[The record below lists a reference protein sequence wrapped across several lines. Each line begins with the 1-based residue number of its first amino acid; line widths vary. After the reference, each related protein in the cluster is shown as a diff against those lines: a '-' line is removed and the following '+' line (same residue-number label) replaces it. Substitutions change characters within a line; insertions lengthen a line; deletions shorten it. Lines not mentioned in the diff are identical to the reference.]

1 VLENKVN
8 ESIEI
13 LKNASRS
20 YSLPWA
26 LGFSGG
32 KDSTTALS
40 LTLKA
45 KEEGAE
51 ISKLYVIYA
60 DTMLEHS
67 FLRKKSLEALES
79 LRAFE
84 WVEPVVVK
92 AREGEDFISMMVDKG
107 YPAPSIF
114 NRWCMARLKIYPVHR
129 FLRQIGKRVM
139 VLGVRS
145 DESARRKATIG
156 TEPLIVKRNEIDV
169 RPLIKWTK
177 FDVFEYLLDTKR
189 WDGKSFDYL
198 FELYGEECGF
208 NPDVPCGTS
217 DVRFGCWV
225 CTLINNEK
233 MPVSETLK
241 KVRVGLKEI
250 SSKRENRIID
260 ENGNPRRLNLEGR
273 KKVAEL
279 FLEALEKE
287 PEAFGYDVVAL
298 KNKLETFLKD
308 AREKTLSF

>member
-1 VLENKVN
+1 VLASRVQ

-13 LKNASRS
+13 LKDASRS
-20 YSLPWA
+20 YPLPWA

-51 ISKLYVIYA
+51 ISKLYVLYA
-60 DTMLEHS
+60 DTMLEHP

-79 LRAFE
+79 LKAFE
-84 WVEPVVVK
+84 GVEPVVVK
-92 AREGEDFISMMVDKG
+92 AREGEDFISMIVDKG
-107 YPAPSIF
+107 YPAPSVF

-129 FLRQIGKRVM
+129 FLKQIGKRVM

-145 DESARRKATIG
+145 DESVRRKATVG
-156 TEPLIVKRNEIDV
+156 TDPLIIKRNEIDV
-169 RPLIKWTK
+169 RPLVKWTK
-177 FDVFEYLLDTKR
+177 YDVFEYLLDAKR
-189 WDGKSFDYL
+189 WDGESFDYV

-208 NPDVPCGTS
+208 NPEVPCGTS
-217 DVRFGCWV
+217 DTRFGCWV
-225 CTLINNEK
+225 CTLVNQEK
-233 MPVSETLK
+233 MPVSENLK
-241 KVRVGLKEI
+241 KVRAGLKEI

-287 PEAFGYDVVAL
+287 PEAFGYDVGAL
-298 KNKLETFLKD
+298 KNKLGTFVQGT
-308 AREKTLSF
+308 KTLSP

>member
-1 VLENKVN
+1 
-8 ESIEI
+8 
-13 LKNASRS
+13 
-20 YSLPWA
+20 
-26 LGFSGG
+26 
-32 KDSTTALS
+32 
-40 LTLKA
+40 
-45 KEEGAE
+45 
-51 ISKLYVIYA
+51 
-60 DTMLEHS
+60 
-67 FLRKKSLEALES
+67 
-79 LRAFE
+79 
-84 WVEPVVVK
+84 
-92 AREGEDFISMMVDKG
+92 
-107 YPAPSIF
+107 
-114 NRWCMARLKIYPVHR
+114 MARLKIYPVHM

-145 DESARRKATIG
+145 DESSRRKATVG

-189 WDGKSFDYL
+189 WDGESFDYV

-208 NPDVPCGTS
+208 NPNVPCGTS
-217 DVRFGCWV
+217 DTRFGCWV
-225 CTLINNEK
+225 CTLVNQEK

-241 KVRVGLKEI
+241 KVRTGLKEI

-308 AREKTLSF
+308 AREKTLSL

>member
-1 VLENKVN
+1 MLANKVQ
-8 ESIEI
+8 ESIQI
-13 LKNASRS
+13 LKSAS
-20 YSLPWA
+20 YPFPWA

-32 KDSTTALS
+32 KDSTTVLS

-45 KEEGAE
+45 REQGAK

-60 DTMLEHS
+60 DTMLEHP

-79 LRAFE
+79 LKAFD

-107 YPAPSIF
+107 YPAPSIW

-145 DESARRKATIG
+145 DESIRRKNTIG
-156 TEPLIVKRNEIDV
+156 KDAVIEKRSEIDV
-169 RPLIKWTK
+169 RPIIKWTK
-177 FDVFEYLLDTKR
+177 FDVFEYLLDSKR
-189 WDGKSFDYL
+189 WDGQSFDYV

-217 DVRFGCWV
+217 DTRFGCWV
-225 CTLINNEK
+225 CTLVKQEK

-241 KVRVGLKEI
+241 NVRTGLMEI
-250 SSKRENRIID
+250 SSKRENRVID
-260 ENGNPRRLNLEGR
+260 ENGNPRRLNLQGR
-273 KKVAEL
+273 RKVAEL
-279 FLEALEKE
+279 FLKALEKE
-287 PEAFGYDVVAL
+287 PEAFGYDAEAL
-298 KNKLETFLKD
+298 KGKLEGVFK
-308 AREKTLSF
+308 